1 MAETSTRNLPLGF
14 IAEQKI
20 KIQAELNT
28 YVNREKISEAI
39 KGSDEETG
47 LESEYLDY
55 VAQKQKIIVPK
66 LEKVLEL
73 IKKGKYGIC
82 QICGGNIEMQR
93 LLLVPSATECC
104 NCIKSLK

>member
-20 KIQAELNT
+20 KIQSELNS

-55 VAQKQKIIVPK
+55 VAQKQKKMVPK
-66 LEKVLEL
+66 LEKALEL
-73 IKKGKYGIC
+73 IKKGEYGIC
-82 QICGGNIEMQR
+82 QICGKDIEMQR
-93 LLLVPSATECC
+93 LLLIPSATECC